1 MAIDVI
7 DVVLMLAPLWGG
19 HAGTQGF
26 PTVFGGPQEAAW
38 WHVCSAWIL
47 QYLAGNL
54 IAHRLIWMGSGCGNV
69 VGFVVKCIES
79 QN

>member
-19 HAGTQGF
+19 HAETQGF
-26 PTVFGGPQEAAW
+26 STVFGGPQEAAW

-47 QYLAGNL
+47 TDLAGNL
-54 IAHRLIWMGSGCGNV
+54 IAHRLI
-69 VGFVVKCIES
+69 
-79 QN
+79 